1 MINVFTKIE
10 SVKKISYFLFF
21 LVSINLFSSID
32 YQNDEVITDDLEI
45 SIIDFEKILSEPFVI
60 TPSRE
65 SNLND
70 N

>member
-10 SVKKISYFLFF
+10 SIKKISYFLLF

-32 YQNDEVITDDLEI
+32 YKNDEAITDDLEI

-65 SNLND
+65 NNLND

>member
-32 YQNDEVITDDLEI
+32 YQNDEAITGDLEI